1 MDSSH
6 DNGYIWT
13 KMADAPQKILA
24 AHFVWLAVDLECRFS
39 CNRVSSD
46 SDLSFHCLEDNGP
59 LGRPLHLHS
68 RYVFTSGSQT
78 EALYS
83 IMERTKVRHPC
94 SRSSWVQKCRLRHRK
109 LILELAFP
117 VMLLMCGDHVKSS
130 VMVTPRYLPW
140 LTYLRM
146 WPPREY
152 IRAWA
157 VRPRLILIISH
168 LDALNRI
175 PHLAPLCF
183 KLLKY
188 CCSASWSSEKFIGR

>member
-1 MDSSH
+1 
-6 DNGYIWT
+6 
-13 KMADAPQKILA
+13 MADAPQKILA
-24 AHFVWLAVDLECRFS
+24 ANFVWWAVDLECRFS

-46 SDLSFHCLEDNGP
+46 SDLLSQCLEDGP
-59 LGRPLHLHS
+59 APSPSLEVR
-68 RYVFTSGSQT
+68 VTSGSQT

-83 IMERTKVRHPC
+83 IMERTKVRCAC
-94 SRSSWVQKCRLRHRK
+94 SRSARGQKCRLRHRK
-109 LILELAFP
+109 PILKLAFP
-117 VMLLMCGDHVKSS
+117 VMLLMCGEHVKSS
-130 VMVTPRYLPW
+130 MMVTPRYLAW

-152 IRAWA
+152 IRVWA

-175 PHLAPLCF
+175 PHF

-188 CCSASWSSEKFIGR
+188 CCSASWSSEKLIGR